1 MKVRNFTM
9 LIGLPASGKST
20 YAEYLVKK
28 HYKICSSDNVR
39 KQLFGDESIQGDSS
53 EVFKVLHE
61 QVMTAFEDGYNV
73 VYDATNV
80 TIKNRKSILDKIK
93 VLNNNGFAINTTA
106 VVFAIPIE
114 ECIYRNNLRERVVP
128 LEVIYNMRAKFQLP
142 LRNEGFD
149 EILFEFSSNT
159 IFKDYVYMYYEMS
172 NFNQNNYHHDYTLDK
187 HCTLT
192 ENYIQDV
199 SCEDKIDNLFIA
211 AKLHD
216 YGKLFTKTTDDN
228 GVSHYYSH
236 DNVGAYE
243 VISRLDMGACK
254 TTWDLYEIG
263 LYINYHMLPF
273 QIKHMSK
280 NKLNYYINLFGLE
293 YWNNLLLLHQADI
306 NSMKDSVTNNEE
318 G

>member
-20 YAEYLVKK
+20 YAESLVEK

-61 QVMTAFEDGYNV
+61 QVIAAFEAGYNV

-128 LEVIYNMRAKFQLP
+128 QEVIYNMRAKFQLP

-149 EILFEFSSNT
+149 EILFEFSNNAHV
-159 IFKDYVYMYYEMS
+159 KNYVDLYSEMF

-187 HCTLT
+187 HCKLT
-192 ENYIQDV
+192 KEYIKDV
-199 SCEDKIDNLFIA
+199 SCEDNIDNLLIA

-243 VISRLDMGACK
+243 ILSRLAASSFK
-254 TTWDLYEIG
+254 LNFDLYEIV

-273 QIKHMSK
+273 QIKSMSK
-280 NKLNYYINLFGLE
+280 SKLNYYINLFGLE

-306 NSMKDSVTNNEE
+306 NSMKDSVTNNEK